1 MTDPRPAC
9 AVGQKSPE
17 GGGTDLAVDLV
28 NALFSKPA
36 RSVPLR
42 MKRAKRM
49 QAVRVRVSGTA
60 S

>member
-1 MTDPRPAC
+1 MTDPRRRLRPWA
-9 AVGQKSPE
+9 KSL
-17 GGGTDLAVDLV
+17 GGGTDLAVELF

-42 MKRAKRM
+42 VKCAKRM
-49 QAVRVRVSGTA
+49 QAVQARVSGTA

>member
-1 MTDPRPAC
+1 MTDPRRRLRPWA
-9 AVGQKSPE
+9 KSLGRAAE
-17 GGGTDLAVDLV
+17 RTVDLF
-28 NALFSKPA
+28 NALVSKPA

-42 MKRAKRM
+42 VKRAKRM